1 MADPSQP
8 QAAFVDWGRRG
19 LIGVFDAEQTAKR
32 VGHYKWVEMKLFE
45 LLGGWAALTPERDVR
60 FKLGEHCAHHAFHAE
75 LWHKQLVQLEESN
88 SEKLVVP
95 AGPEVEALFVAIGDP
110 VDPSSTVEKLVGL
123 YRVLIPHLI
132 AAYTFHLNTT
142 SQIADAPTIR
152 SLKFCL
158 QDDQEEWRE
167 GEMILQ
173 SIVETGEQ
181 VERANHHQAE
191 LTKLLVAAGGVVGR
205 GSISPTQEQL
215 ASQPTD
221 SVVHAASSEDE

>member
-8 QAAFVDWGRRG
+8 QAAFVDWKRRG
-19 LIGVFDAEQTAKR
+19 LSGVFDVEQTAKR
-32 VGHYKWVEMKLFE
+32 LGHYKWIEMKLFE
-45 LLGGWAALTPERDVR
+45 LLGGWAALTPELEVR

-75 LWHKQLVQLEESN
+75 LWHKQLVQLDEST

-95 AGPEVEALFVAIGDP
+95 ASPAVETFFAAIGDP

-158 QDDQEEWRE
+158 RDDEEEWRE

-173 SIVETGEQ
+173 SIVETDEQ
-181 VERANHHQAE
+181 VERAGLHQVE

-205 GSISPTQEQL
+205 GSIAPTPEQL
-215 ASQPTD
+215 ESRLPE
-221 SVVHAASSEDE
+221 SVVHAASSQDE